1 MHCGRLLIKCYTSAD
16 LRNKSLVSK
25 TDDVDQKV
33 GGRVKIGLVGKQ
45 IPFAGTDP
53 DH

>member
-1 MHCGRLLIKCYTSAD
+1 MHYGIPLIKYYTSAD

-25 TDDVDQKV
+25 TDDVDSKV
-33 GGRVKIGLVGKQ
+33 CGRVKIGLVGKQ
-45 IPFAGTDP
+45 ISFASTDS